1 VALTINTRIAE
12 LRRAR
17 GLTQLELAQ
26 QVQVT
31 ETTIANWE
39 KGRSGA
45 EWILK
50 VIALCKILDCQP
62 EDLIVSAENSESNT
76 SSGQKSLSLRDVQV
90 MLGTKRQMTQQ
101 T

>member
-1 VALTINTRIAE
+1 MALTINTRIAE
-12 LRRAR
+12 LRRSH

-62 EDLIVSAENSESNT
+62 EDLIVPEDSP